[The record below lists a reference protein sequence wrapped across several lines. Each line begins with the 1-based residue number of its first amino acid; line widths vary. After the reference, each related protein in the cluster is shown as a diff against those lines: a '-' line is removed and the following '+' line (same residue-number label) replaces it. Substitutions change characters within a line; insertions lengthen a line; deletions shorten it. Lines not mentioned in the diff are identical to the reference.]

1 MRPVRDRPVS
11 TSVSR
16 PLPTA
21 LAILQPTYART
32 AGAAPLGPIGTGTH
46 RAIKS
51 ESIGRKRA
59 GGGVSGG
66 GRPGRCFPLPADGG
80 GTMPAALA
88 IPANTAATFLTHF
101 FGNGLVDDT
110 YVVERFRA
118 RADGDIRPWSGES
131 PAPAN
136 RKGRRKAKRAT
147 ASLTT
152 VKELRPAR
160 TEIIICTGLKT
171 RGGVQI
177 WGDIASGLFHDRRQ
191 RG

>member
-1 MRPVRDRPVS
+1 
-11 TSVSR
+11 
-16 PLPTA
+16 
-21 LAILQPTYART
+21 
-32 AGAAPLGPIGTGTH
+32 
-46 RAIKS
+46 
-51 ESIGRKRA
+51 
-59 GGGVSGG
+59 
-66 GRPGRCFPLPADGG
+66 
-80 GTMPAALA
+80 MPAALA